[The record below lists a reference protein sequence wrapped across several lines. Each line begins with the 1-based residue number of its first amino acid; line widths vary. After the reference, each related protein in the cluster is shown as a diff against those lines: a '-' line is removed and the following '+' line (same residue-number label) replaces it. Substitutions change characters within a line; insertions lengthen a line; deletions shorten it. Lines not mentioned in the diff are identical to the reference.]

1 MIRCVAL
8 VMKELGAVGNVFLCV
23 QKCIRTDG
31 APWSEPDIF
40 HTHFKSSAV
49 ERGKKVT
56 VFDNF
61 TCKKSPG
68 VVIETGS
75 ALPDAPILT
84 SPKLPNNRCG
94 QTYS

>member
-1 MIRCVAL
+1 MR
-8 VMKELGAVGNVFLCV
+8 
-23 QKCIRTDG
+23 
-31 APWSEPDIF
+31 
-40 HTHFKSSAV
+40 SA

-61 TCKKSPG
+61 TYKKSPRK
-68 VVIETGS
+68 VIETGS

-94 QTYS
+94 QTYSEEFASAVVARARVS

>member
-1 MIRCVAL
+1 MR
-8 VMKELGAVGNVFLCV
+8 
-23 QKCIRTDG
+23 
-31 APWSEPDIF
+31 
-40 HTHFKSSAV
+40 SA

-68 VVIETGS
+68 VVIEAGS

>member
-1 MIRCVAL
+1 MR
-8 VMKELGAVGNVFLCV
+8 
-23 QKCIRTDG
+23 
-31 APWSEPDIF
+31 
-40 HTHFKSSAV
+40 SA

-84 SPKLPNNRCG
+84 SPKLPNNLG
-94 QTYS
+94 ALGVQTAAESPGLLH